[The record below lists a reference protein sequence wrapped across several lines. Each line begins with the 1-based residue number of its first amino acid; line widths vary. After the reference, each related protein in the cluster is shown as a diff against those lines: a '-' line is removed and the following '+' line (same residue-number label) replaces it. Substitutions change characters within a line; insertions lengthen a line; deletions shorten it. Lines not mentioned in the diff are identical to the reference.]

1 MFKTAFPSKLLENAV
16 SEFANLPGIGK
27 KTALRLVLYLL
38 RKDTIEV
45 EKFGNAIIELSQ
57 NIKKCKICKNIS
69 DNEICEICSDESRDK
84 KKICV
89 VENIKDV
96 MAIEKTAQYNGLY
109 HVIGGLISPMDGIGP
124 GDLKINKLI
133 DRVAETEPKE
143 VVLALNSTP
152 EGDTTNYYIFRRIS
166 KYTPEITMLARGV
179 AVGSEL
185 EYADE
190 ITLGSSIKNRIRFTF
205 N

>member
-69 DNEICEICSDESRDK
+69 DNEMRYS
-84 KKICV
+84 
-89 VENIKDV
+89 ENR
-96 MAIEKTAQYNGLY
+96 T
-109 HVIGGLISPMDGIGP
+109 
-124 GDLKINKLI
+124 
-133 DRVAETEPKE
+133 
-143 VVLALNSTP
+143 
-152 EGDTTNYYIFRRIS
+152 
-166 KYTPEITMLARGV
+166 
-179 AVGSEL
+179 
-185 EYADE
+185 
-190 ITLGSSIKNRIRFTF
+190 
-205 N
+205 